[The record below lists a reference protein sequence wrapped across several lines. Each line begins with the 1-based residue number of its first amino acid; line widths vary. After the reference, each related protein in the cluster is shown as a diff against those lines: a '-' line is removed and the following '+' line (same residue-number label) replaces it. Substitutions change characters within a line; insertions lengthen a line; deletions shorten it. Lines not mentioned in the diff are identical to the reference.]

1 LPVVAIIPAR
11 YASTRF
17 PGKPLASE
25 TGKPLIQHVY
35 ERVAAARLVD
45 RVIVATDDERIL
57 QAVHDFGGN
66 AEMTRSDHATGT
78 DRIAEV
84 ASGLGEEFDI
94 MLNVQ
99 GDEPELEPGSVDH
112 LVEVIRSHRD
122 CPVATLACPFRRR
135 EDAENPNNVKVV
147 LGKEGRALYFSRSL
161 VPYPRDAGELSG
173 EACPWLLHVGIY
185 AYRRDF
191 LLKLATMAVTP
202 LERIEKL
209 EQLRVLE
216 NGYAIA
222 VGLVERAAI
231 GVDTPEDYAA
241 FVERYKRSAKG

>member
-1 LPVVAIIPAR
+1 MPVVAIIPAR

-35 ERVAAARLVD
+35 DRVTAARLVD

-57 QAVHDFGGN
+57 RAVRGFGGH
-66 AEMTRSDHATGT
+66 AEMTRGDHATGT

-84 ASGLGEEFDI
+84 AAELGEEFDTV
-94 MLNVQ
+94 LNVQ
-99 GDEPELEPGSVDH
+99 GDEPELEPGSVDR
-112 LVEVIRSHRD
+112 LVEVIREHRD
-122 CPVATLACPFRRR
+122 CSVATLACRFRQRK
-135 EDAENPNNVKVV
+135 DAESPNNVKVV
-147 LGKEGRALYFSRSL
+147 LDGQGRALYFSRSL
-161 VPYPRDAGELSG
+161 VPYARDAEQLSA

-185 AYRRDF
+185 AYRRNF
-191 LLKLATMAVTP
+191 LLKLANMAATP
-202 LERIEKL
+202 LERLEKL

-222 VGLVERAAI
+222 VGLVDRAAI

-241 FVERYKRSAKG
+241 FVERYKRSAKC

>member
-1 LPVVAIIPAR
+1 MPVVAIIPAR

-17 PGKPLASE
+17 PGKPLAAE

-35 ERVAAARLVD
+35 ERVTHARLVD

-57 QAVHDFGGN
+57 QAVRGFGGE

-84 ASGLGEEFDI
+84 AAKLGEEFDTV
-94 MLNVQ
+94 LNVQ
-99 GDEPELEPGSVDH
+99 GDEPELEPGSVDRV
-112 LVEVIRSHRD
+112 VEVIRSHRD
-122 CPVATLACPFRRR
+122 CPVATLACRFARR

-147 LGKEGRALYFSRSL
+147 LDGQERALYFSRSL
-161 VPYPRDAGELSG
+161 VPHSRDAGELSA
-173 EACPWLLHVGIY
+173 EACPWLLHLGIY
-185 AYRRDF
+185 AYSRNF
-191 LLKLATMAVTP
+191 LLKLANMAATP
-202 LERIEKL
+202 LERLEKL

-222 VGLVERAAI
+222 VGVVDRAAI
-231 GVDTPEDYAA
+231 GVDTAEDYTA
-241 FVERYKRSAKG
+241 FVERYKRSTKC